1 MSSRGPLRQGDLLA
15 GVTVAAYLVPQCL
28 AYGELAGLP
37 PVTGLW
43 TILPAML
50 LYPLVGRSPQLSVG
64 PETSTALM
72 TAAVVTPLAGGDPL
86 RHAVMASLL
95 ALLVGLLCALGAV
108 LRLGFLADL
117 LSKPI
122 LVGYMAGVAVLMIC
136 GQLHSLLGTGQRAD
150 TLVDAVRERLL
161 VHGGMHAPTL
171 AVALAALALMAALS
185 RWAPGW
191 PGPLMAVLL
200 ATAAVPLLHLEQRGV
215 ALIGAIPA
223 GVPWPRLPPL
233 VDGPALGRLLTG
245 GLGIALVGYSDM
257 VLTGRGFAQRRGQRL
272 EADRELLALAV
283 VNVGSA
289 LFQGFPA
296 SSSNTRTALADAAG
310 CRGQRYALIAAAVTL
325 LVLVGLGP
333 LMSQFP
339 QPVLAAIVVFAALRL
354 IALDDFLRL
363 WRFQPSECLLALVT
377 LAGVLLTGLLTGVA
391 LAVGLSV
398 VALFSRLA
406 RPHAAVMGE
415 VPGLAGFHDVQ
426 DWEGGRT
433 IPGLVLFRYDAP
445 LCFAN
450 AEDFRRRAL
459 AAVDGAS
466 PPAEWL
472 VLNAEAIVEIDST
485 AAEMLLALPGEL
497 AGRGVRLA
505 LTRVK
510 RKLRNQLVA
519 AGVLE
524 RVGAE
529 HVHPTIPTAV
539 AAFRARRARG
549 ETEINDNGCS
559 SPAPGAAETMGST
572 PSATPDPTA
581 TPSPPTTVPEAPAP
595 VAGHHDFEAQKRIHQ
610 KIRNDPD
617 YDDWEYGTEPL
628 PHEAWIPGKAASPQP
643 GGTDDPTAG
652 G

>member
-1 MSSRGPLRQGDLLA
+1 VSSRGLLRQGDLLA

-72 TAAVVTPLAGGDPL
+72 TAAVVAPLAAGNPE
-86 RHAVMASLL
+86 RYAAMASLL

-122 LVGYMAGVAVLMIC
+122 LVGYLAGVAVLMVC
-136 GQLHSLLGTGQRAD
+136 GQLHAFTGTGLRAD
-150 TLVDAVRERLL
+150 TLLEAVRQRLIVQGS
-161 VHGGMHAPTL
+161 VHGPTL
-171 AVALAALALMAALS
+171 ALALAALILMLALR

-191 PGPLMAVLL
+191 PGPLVAVLL
-200 ATAAVPLLHLEQRGV
+200 ASAAVPLLHLDQRGV

-223 GVPWPRLPPL
+223 GVPWPRLPMP
-233 VDGPALGRLLTG
+233 VDGAALQPLLTG
-245 GLGIALVGYSDM
+245 ALGIALVGYSDT
-257 VLTGRGFAQRRGQRL
+257 VLTGRGFALHQSRHL
-272 EADRELLALAV
+272 DADRELLALAV
-283 VNVGSA
+283 VNVGSG

-310 CRGQRYALIAAAVTL
+310 CRSQRYALIAAGVTVF
-325 LVLVGLGP
+325 VLVALRP

-339 QPVLAAIVVFAALRL
+339 RPVLAAIVVFAALRL
-354 IALDDFLRL
+354 IEPEAFVRL
-363 WRFQPSECLLALVT
+363 WRFRPSECLLALGT

-398 VALFSRLA
+398 VALFGRLA
-406 RPHAAVMGE
+406 RPHSAVMGE
-415 VPGLAGFHDVQ
+415 VPGMAGYHDVG

-450 AEDFRRRAL
+450 AEDFRRRAQE
-459 AAVDGAS
+459 AVDGAT
-466 PPAEWL
+466 PAAEWL
-472 VLNAEAIVEIDST
+472 ILNAEAIVEIDST
-485 AAEMLLALPGEL
+485 AAEMLLELPREL
-497 AGRGVRLA
+497 TERGVRLA

-510 RKLRNQLVA
+510 RELQAQLDA

-524 RVGAE
+524 LVGME
-529 HVHPTIPTAV
+529 HVYPTIPTAV
-539 AAFRARRARG
+539 AAFQARG
-549 ETEINDNGCS
+549 DHKEGGIKENGET
-559 SPAPGAAETMGST
+559 P
-572 PSATPDPTA
+572 PD
-581 TPSPPTTVPEAPAP
+581 SRS
-595 VAGHHDFEAQKRIHQ
+595 G
-610 KIRNDPD
+610 
-617 YDDWEYGTEPL
+617 
-628 PHEAWIPGKAASPQP
+628 
-643 GGTDDPTAG
+643 
-652 G
+652 

>member
-1 MSSRGPLRQGDLLA
+1 MSSRGLLRQGDLLA

-72 TAAVVTPLAGGDPL
+72 TAAVVAPLAAGDPG
-86 RHAVMASLL
+86 RYAAMASLL

-122 LVGYMAGVAVLMIC
+122 LVGYLAGVAVLMVC
-136 GQLHSLLGTGQRAD
+136 GQLHAFTGTGLRAD
-150 TLVDAVRERLL
+150 TLMDAVRQRLIVQGS
-161 VHGGMHAPTL
+161 VHGPTL
-171 AVALAALALMAALS
+171 ALALAALVLMLALS

-191 PGPLMAVLL
+191 PGPLLAVLL
-200 ATAAVPLLHLEQRGV
+200 ASAAVPLLHLDQRGV

-223 GVPWPRLPPL
+223 GIPWPRLPLP
-233 VDGPALGRLLTG
+233 VDGTALQPLLTG
-245 GLGIALVGYSDM
+245 ALGIALVGYSDT
-257 VLTGRGFAQRRGQRL
+257 VLTGRSFALHNSRHL
-272 EADRELLALAV
+272 DADRELLALAV
-283 VNVGSA
+283 VNVGSG

-310 CRGQRYALIAAAVTL
+310 CHSQRYALIAAGVTVF
-325 LVLVGLGP
+325 VLVALRP

-339 QPVLAAIVVFAALRL
+339 RPVLAAIVVFAALRL
-354 IALDDFLRL
+354 IDPEAFVRL
-363 WRFQPSECLLALVT
+363 WRFRPSECLLALGT

-398 VALFSRLA
+398 VALFGRLA
-406 RPHAAVMGE
+406 RPHSAVMGE
-415 VPGLAGFHDVQ
+415 VPGMAGYHDVG

-450 AEDFRRRAL
+450 AEDFRRRAQ
-459 AAVDGAS
+459 AAVDGAT
-466 PPAEWL
+466 PAAEWL
-472 VLNAEAIVEIDST
+472 ILNAEAIVEIDST
-485 AAEMLLALPGEL
+485 AAEMLLELPREL
-497 AGRGVRLA
+497 REGGVRLA

-510 RKLRNQLVA
+510 RELQAQLDA

-524 RVGAE
+524 LVGME
-529 HVHPTIPTAV
+529 HVYPTIPTAV
-539 AAFRARRARG
+539 AAFQARG
-549 ETEINDNGCS
+549 DQKEGGIKENGET
-559 SPAPGAAETMGST
+559 P
-572 PSATPDPTA
+572 PD
-581 TPSPPTTVPEAPAP
+581 SRS
-595 VAGHHDFEAQKRIHQ
+595 G
-610 KIRNDPD
+610 
-617 YDDWEYGTEPL
+617 
-628 PHEAWIPGKAASPQP
+628 
-643 GGTDDPTAG
+643 
-652 G
+652 

>member
-1 MSSRGPLRQGDLLA
+1 MNSRGPLRQGDLLA
-15 GVTVAAYLVPQCL
+15 GITVAAYLVPQCL

-43 TILPAML
+43 TILPALL

-72 TAAVVTPLAGGDPL
+72 TAAVVTPLAAGDPL
-86 RHAVMASLL
+86 RHAALASQL

-122 LVGYMAGVAVLMIC
+122 LVGYLAGVAVLMVC
-136 GQLHSLLGTGQRAD
+136 GQLHSLSGTGQRAD
-150 TLVDAVRERLL
+150 TLVDAVRERLI
-161 VHGGMHAPTL
+161 VHGDVHAPTL
-171 AVALAALALMAALS
+171 AVALAALGLMAALD

-191 PGPLMAVLL
+191 PGPLVAVLL
-200 ATAAVPLLHLEQRGV
+200 ASAAVPLLHLEQRGV

-223 GVPWPRLPPL
+223 GVPWPRLPPRI
-233 VDGPALGRLLTG
+233 DGPTLAPLLTG
-245 GLGIALVGYSDM
+245 ALGIALVGYSDT
-257 VLTGRGFAQRRGQRL
+257 VITGRGFAQRRGLRL
-272 EADRELLALAV
+272 EADRELLALAA

-289 LFQGFPA
+289 LFHGFPA

-310 CRGQRYALIAAAVTL
+310 CRSQRYALIAAAVTV

-333 LMSQFP
+333 LMRRFP
-339 QPVLAAIVVFAALRL
+339 QPVLAAIVVIAALRL
-354 IALDDFLRL
+354 IDPGDFLRL
-363 WRFQPSECLLALVT
+363 WRFRPSECLLALVT

-415 VPGLAGFHDVQ
+415 VPGLAGFHNVR

-466 PPAEWL
+466 PPALWL

-485 AAEMLLALPGEL
+485 AADMLLALPGDL

-510 RKLRNQLVA
+510 RKLQDQLAA
-519 AGVLE
+519 AGVLAL
-524 RVGAE
+524 VGAD
-529 HVHPTIPTAV
+529 HVYPTIPTAV
-539 AAFRARRARG
+539 SALRGRPEHGAA
-549 ETEINDNGCS
+549 EITDNGD
-559 SPAPGAAETMGST
+559 PLQPPGAAETMASA
-572 PSATPDPTA
+572 PSACPDPA
-581 TPSPPTTVPEAPAP
+581 ERLVSEAPAP
-595 VAGHHDFEAQKRIHQ
+595 LTAPHDFEAQKRIHQ
-610 KIRNDPD
+610 QIRNDPD

-628 PHEAWIPGKAASPQP
+628 PHEAWIPGGTASPQP
-643 GGTDDPTAG
+643 AAEDPEPED
-652 G
+652 